1 MFGSRN
7 KEKKELID
15 RVMNREA
22 PIVPP
27 ASGPKALDRRWWIFI
42 GVVVPVILALIIG
55 INTYYYNW
63 FVNLAQEI
71 RDARANVETALQ
83 LRENMVPAILTSL
96 IEFMSH
102 ENEIFIH
109 AADVR
114 ARSLENKPQPSDE
127 SAPPSSMPVPADEW
141 DKLLS
146 ELFAIAESY
155 PDLKTGEPFQLLM
168 TKISDAEMEI
178 MMKRVQY
185 NEKVRNYNIVI
196 TTFPAVVFSYMF
208 KRKPEQYFQW
218 KGTPEWVSMLDEERR
233 KRIDEILEKWRSNLM
248 DK

>member
-15 RVMNREA
+15 RVMHYE
-22 PIVPP
+22 PDTGQPP
-27 ASGPKALDRRWWIFI
+27 SGQKALNKRWWIFI
-42 GVVVPVILALIIG
+42 GVVVPVILVLIIG

-63 FVNLAQEI
+63 FVNLAQEV
-71 RDARANVETALQ
+71 RDARANVETTLQ

-96 IEFMSH
+96 TEFMSH

-114 ARSLENKPQPSDE
+114 ARSVENKPQPSDE
-127 SAPPSSMPVPADEW
+127 SAPPSSMPVSVDEW

-146 ELFAIAESY
+146 KLFAIAESY

-178 MMKRVQY
+178 LMKRVQY

-196 TTFPAVVFSYMF
+196 STFPAVVFSYMF

-218 KGTPEWVSMLDEERR
+218 KGTPEWVSMLDEEKR
-233 KRIDEILEKWRSNLM
+233 KRIDEVLENWRSKLM
-248 DK
+248 DE